1 MGRSR
6 RSLAIFLLAS
16 LAISGVALFSRSYQ
30 AHGVDLSSAPLMGGW
45 GGVRLKDVTQN
56 FTGPSSIVFRG
67 ERASNFE
74 QIAIRESQLGFNAI
88 RASFAPYCSVQNGL
102 SNSSPPDFMG
112 NYTQGELAR
121 ALSIVEYFN
130 MWIIVDYHGY
140 AEFTNS
146 TMTNCWLSF
155 WFGPNRA
162 SGPTGVVGAFKDE
175 YSRIVWEPLNEPDS
189 GSFPVSTTPWCIQN
203 PVQCETNMTTYA
215 SEQYQ
220 SWLNKDR
227 RMGDTHW
234 VVAQNLCSYACDL
247 DRTQAYLD
255 YPKLNDTVQRVYE
268 SLHTYVYYP
277 KMVEHVAYDANNNTK
292 FDFGD
297 TAIVGFIDD
306 NTPLSSDSKLKFVN
320 ATTKVGETWSR
331 GKAVIY
337 DVNNDNIFDTGDIP
351 VTGIVPPL
359 GTLLKSD
366 PLIRFVESDANG
378 VWDGWNNST
387 GDTAARQD
395 YLNMLNE
402 TSRLGWPVL
411 NTEGGAFCGS
421 MCPYVVPGAAGYSS
435 VSLRYIQDI
444 LLYEDSN
451 VPRIGQMLW
460 AAASWT
466 STPNGGVYGAL
477 NPGQWGTII
486 TSGTFTTI
494 PIAHNVAV
502 TGFDVGDTTI
512 RAGAKAL
519 VGVGVRNAGE
529 IGEKDFNVTLSSN
542 NTIIGQQTVP
552 SLPIEAV
559 LSLSFTWNTS
569 QVRPGNYVLT
579 VVAGPVK
586 GQAISDNTRAIGV
599 SVIDGRESL
608 PSNGFAGLFLP
619 SVSAAIIIAAL
630 VGGLTMVL
638 RRKAA

>member
-16 LAISGVALFSRSYQ
+16 LAISGVALFSRTYQ

-45 GGVRLKDVTQN
+45 GGVRLKDVAQN

-88 RASFAPYCSVQNGL
+88 RASFAPYCSVQYGL

-146 TMTNCWLSF
+146 TMINCWLSF

-189 GSFPVSTTPWCIQN
+189 GSFPVNTTPWCIQN

-255 YPKLNDTVQRVYE
+255 YPKLNDTLQRVYE

-292 FDFGD
+292 
-297 TAIVGFIDD
+297 
-306 NTPLSSDSKLKFVN
+306 
-320 ATTKVGETWSR
+320 
-331 GKAVIY
+331 
-337 DVNNDNIFDTGDIP
+337 
-351 VTGIVPPL
+351 
-359 GTLLKSD
+359 
-366 PLIRFVESDANG
+366 
-378 VWDGWNNST
+378 

-421 MCPYVVPGAAGYSS
+421 MCPYVAPGAAGYSS

-444 LLYEDSN
+444 LLYEDRN

-494 PIAHNVAV
+494 PITHDVAV
-502 TGFDVGDTTI
+502 TSFDVGDTTI

-519 VGVGVRNAGE
+519 VGVGVRNSGE

-586 GQAISDNTRAIGV
+586 GQAISSNTRTIGV

-608 PSNGFAGLFLP
+608 PSDGFAGLVLP
-619 SVSAAIIIAAL
+619 SVSAAIIFAIVA
-630 VGGLTMVL
+630 GGLTMVL

>member
-56 FTGPSSIVFRG
+56 ITGHSSIVFPG

-88 RASFAPYCSVQNGL
+88 RASFAPYCSVQYGL

-146 TMTNCWLSF
+146 TMINCWLSF

-189 GSFPVSTTPWCIQN
+189 GSFPVNTTPWCIQN

-255 YPKLNDTVQRVYE
+255 YPKLNDTAQRVYE

-277 KMVEHVAYDANNNTK
+277 KMVEHVAYDANNNTR

-366 PLIRFVESDANG
+366 PLIRFVDSD
-378 VWDGWNNST
+378 
-387 GDTAARQD
+387 
-395 YLNMLNE
+395 
-402 TSRLGWPVL
+402 P
-411 NTEGGAFCGS
+411 NTHG
-421 MCPYVVPGAAGYSS
+421 
-435 VSLRYIQDI
+435 
-444 LLYEDSN
+444 
-451 VPRIGQMLW
+451 
-460 AAASWT
+460 
-466 STPNGGVYGAL
+466 
-477 NPGQWGTII
+477 
-486 TSGTFTTI
+486 
-494 PIAHNVAV
+494 VAV
-502 TGFDVGDTTI
+502 TSVDVRDITI
-512 RAGAKAL
+512 RASAQAL

-559 LSLSFTWNTS
+559 LSLSFAWNTS
-569 QVRPGNYVLT
+569 QVRPWNYVLT

-586 GQAISDNTRAIGV
+586 GQAISDNTRTIGV